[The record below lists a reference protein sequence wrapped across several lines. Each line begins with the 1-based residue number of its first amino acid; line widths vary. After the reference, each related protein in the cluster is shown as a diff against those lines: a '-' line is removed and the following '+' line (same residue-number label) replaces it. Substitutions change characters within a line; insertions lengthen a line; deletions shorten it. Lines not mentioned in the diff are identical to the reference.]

1 MNIEIQLD
9 STSGF
14 EKDKKLILNPL
25 FPDHVKLRVIRINE
39 NKVIIESASIE
50 IDIEELQ
57 KALTKLAI

>member
-25 FPDHVKLRVIRINE
+25 F
-39 NKVIIESASIE
+39 
-50 IDIEELQ
+50 
-57 KALTKLAI
+57 LTMLN